1 MSAQPLF
8 AGGVLH
14 GGEDAVDGDGP
25 DAVLRVGEVRAD
37 LNEKE
42 NVLFGL
48 VNVKT
53 YITFL
58 LHEIRKCFI
67 WFSKC

>member
-37 LNEKE
+37 LREE
-42 NVLFGL
+42 
-48 VNVKT
+48 
-53 YITFL
+53 
-58 LHEIRKCFI
+58 RKRVFFCF
-67 WFSKC
+67 S

>member
-37 LNEKE
+37 LNEK
-42 NVLFGL
+42 
-48 VNVKT
+48 
-53 YITFL
+53 
-58 LHEIRKCFI
+58 
-67 WFSKC
+67 

>member
-42 NVLFGL
+42 KMLTTHFTISPFWCL
-48 VNVKT
+48 P
-53 YITFL
+53 
-58 LHEIRKCFI
+58 C
-67 WFSKC
+67 

>member
-1 MSAQPLF
+1 LFGIKFLFLEVEEIIWMSAQPLF

-37 LNEKE
+37 LNEK
-42 NVLFGL
+42 
-48 VNVKT
+48 
-53 YITFL
+53 
-58 LHEIRKCFI
+58 
-67 WFSKC
+67 

>member
-1 MSAQPLF
+1 LFGIKFLFLEVEEIIWMSAQPLF

-37 LNEKE
+37 LREE
-42 NVLFGL
+42 
-48 VNVKT
+48 
-53 YITFL
+53 
-58 LHEIRKCFI
+58 RKRVFFCF
-67 WFSKC
+67 S